1 MYSPLCVGPGRKRE
15 DRFSHNEAQINHE
28 KYHDESKTG
37 TRQMQRVAL
46 QVEIGGKSNNETENL
61 KFNPGG
67 PSDRRL
73 SVSPNRLK

>member
-1 MYSPLCVGPGRKRE
+1 
-15 DRFSHNEAQINHE
+15 
-28 KYHDESKTG
+28 
-37 TRQMQRVAL
+37 MQRDAL

-73 SVSPNRLK
+73 SVGPKRLK